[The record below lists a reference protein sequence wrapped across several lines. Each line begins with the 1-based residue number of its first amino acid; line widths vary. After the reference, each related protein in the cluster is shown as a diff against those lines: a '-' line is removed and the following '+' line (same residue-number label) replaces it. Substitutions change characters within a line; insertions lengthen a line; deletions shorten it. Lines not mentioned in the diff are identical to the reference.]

1 MSLKSFIKDRMIC
14 VCGIKFSIIKLFNF
28 RIFLKLNFSLIDFFA
43 ISLVQ
48 PAGGIWDNS
57 LSPKDNQANPKE
69 KKQEEAESQS
79 WTCKWKHQKLR
90 EKHQATSFLAK

>member
-1 MSLKSFIKDRMIC
+1 M
-14 VCGIKFSIIKLFNF
+14 CGIKFSIIKLFKF

-57 LSPKDNQANPKE
+57 LSPEDNQVNPLE
-69 KKQEEAESQS
+69 KKQEQAESQS
-79 WTCKWKHQKLR
+79 WTCKWKHQILR
-90 EKHQATSFLAK
+90 EMQQATSFLAK